1 MASRYSDIITLSKSR
16 TVYNIREEAP
26 EDWKTFIANE
36 QFNGLLDK
44 TVKAVFNNDPDHH
57 KSIWMAG
64 TYGSGKSHAG
74 AVLKHLLCD
83 PLDSIM
89 DYVDLEY
96 KDPKFSLLRSNLLAM
111 RGSKRLFPV
120 SLYGQQSIAHEEDL
134 SLQMQRE
141 IKSALEAAGINV
153 HVKTDFDTYVEHIEH
168 NPDFWTML
176 IERSPKLASS
186 APDLKKLKADLAG
199 CDSGVLDKVNMAL
212 RENRLDVRM
221 DSQNLCRWIVEVESK
236 LKEQGTYDGLLIVW
250 DEFTEVATSAIG
262 IKLLERIQEIAD
274 TMMSPEH
281 DTYFLL
287 ISHPSALNGLNEEKR
302 NQTIGR
308 YNYFTYNMETVS
320 AFKIMSRKFNIIDAA
335 AHKQL
340 VDGFYEDHAELL
352 EIYSHTSNQP
362 EETKADMRNLYPLHP
377 ATADLATHYA
387 RQAGSS
393 SRSVFEFLACDA
405 VRNFFENEMY
415 FLDGA
420 TITAD
425 YLWDYVQEVFNE
437 DSARFGAVTQKYDT
451 YHKNVE
457 HAGEHHVR
465 VFKGILLLNAL
476 NNIAHKDTVTP
487 SEENIHYLFDGT
499 DTQPFVEE
507 ILNFFNDKSIVQRM
521 PGGIFSIQF
530 TALPGDEIQT
540 IKKELLATQFKFTDQ
555 VAKFADTATSE
566 FNKAYANIARPYRIE
581 VYSQQTNEFTLV
593 NKIENGKKA
602 CKGYELFLAVLVA
615 RNFDELNFLKTK
627 AHDWNLQGKLKDV
640 IVVVF
645 DATFEQK
652 NYDSF
657 IDFMANATCAQRHGL
672 TPMQETYT
680 KNAKALVKEW
690 IGKMRGGNA
699 TFFINGQEDTVAG
712 IKLVST
718 INSVVAPLI
727 YHSGPE
733 SLQLIQVKFSKTYW
747 QKAATKKAVD
757 SVLQFNTKD
766 EILKQIPGQGKHV
779 EYLFQD
785 SLDSNLDWK
794 ADCDPEHPLKKVCDF
809 IAKVFKNTNKNQEFN
824 LGEKLAP
831 LSQAPYGLYQSYSGM
846 SMVAFAMRRYV
857 KQIFDMSGKPR
868 EARHIVD
875 DVCELFKAWEDGKK
889 SNKLN
894 FMFESKESSELCKRF
909 IDTFKLRQ
917 LPNYKD
923 VSSLTDAR
931 WALLEYSNRKKYPL
945 WALKYTDCKDELK
958 VLVDNIVKICDPN
971 GLANQELIGE
981 TAKAMKK
988 LDLDI
993 NLLLVE
999 PNVFEKG
1006 FLAFLKQE
1014 EKVKLQDNEL
1024 DSVYDYLVKHLQG
1037 EIGRWTESEV
1047 KLQEL
1052 YWRMEQHN
1060 GGGNG
1065 NNGGGNSSG
1074 ERGNGNEGN
1083 GSSNNGGNS
1092 GLSNGGNGSNNGY
1105 SNDEAKKRQEKARDV
1120 VTNADADL
1128 LRKALKQLVDNGNT
1142 EVISM
1147 ILNYVQ

>member
-1 MASRYSDIITLSKSR
+1 MASRYSDIIKLSKSR
-16 TVYNIREEAP
+16 TVYNIREEGP
-26 EDWKTFIANE
+26 KDWETFIANE
-36 QFNGLLDK
+36 QFNGLLEK

-64 TYGSGKSHAG
+64 NYGSGKSHAG

-83 PLDSIM
+83 PVEDIM

-96 KDPKFSLLRSNLLAM
+96 KDPKFAMLRSNLLSM
-111 RGSKRLFPV
+111 RGNKRLFPV
-120 SLYGQQSIAHEEDL
+120 SLYGQQSITHEEDL
-134 SLQMQRE
+134 SLQLQRE
-141 IKSALEAAGINV
+141 IKSALEAAGISIN
-153 HVKTDFDTYVEHIEH
+153 VKTDFDTYVEHIDN

-176 IERSPKLASS
+176 IEKSPKLASS
-186 APDLKKLKADLAG
+186 TPDIKKLKSDLAG
-199 CDSGVLDKVNMAL
+199 CDAGVLDKVNEAL
-212 RENRLDVRM
+212 RKNRLDVRM
-221 DSQNLCRWIVEVESK
+221 DSQNLCKWIEEVENK
-236 LKEQGTYDGLLIVW
+236 LKEQGFYDGLLIVW

-281 DTYFLL
+281 DTYFLI

-308 YNYFTYNMETVS
+308 YNYYTYNMEAVS
-320 AFKIMSRKFNIIDAA
+320 AFKIMSRKFIIVDED
-335 AHKQL
+335 AHKHL
-340 VDGFYEDHAELL
+340 VDDFYEDHLELL
-352 EIYSHTSNQP
+352 ELYSKTSNQP
-362 EETKADMRNLYPLHP
+362 EETKSDMRNLYPLHP

-393 SRSVFEFLACDA
+393 SRSVFEFLACNA
-405 VRNFFENEMY
+405 VRDFFENED
-415 FLDGA
+415 FFREGA
-420 TITAD
+420 TISAD
-425 YLWDYVQEVFNE
+425 FLWDYVLDVFNE

-457 HAGEHHVR
+457 HAGPHHVK
-465 VFKGILLLNAL
+465 VFKGVLLLNAL

-487 SEENIHYLFDGT
+487 SEENIRNLFEGT
-499 DTQPFVEE
+499 DTQPFVDE

-521 PGGIFSIQF
+521 PGDIFSIQF

-540 IKKELLATQFKFTDQ
+540 IKKDLLATQFKFTEQ
-555 VAKFADTATSE
+555 VAKFGDTATSE

-581 VYSQQTNEFTLV
+581 LYSQQANEFTLV

-615 RNFDELNFLKTK
+615 RNFDELNFLKAK

-645 DATFEQK
+645 DSALEQK

-690 IGKMRGGNA
+690 IGRMRGGNA
-699 TFFINGQEDTVAG
+699 TFFINGEEDTIAG

-718 INSVVAPLI
+718 INSVIAPLI
-727 YHSGPE
+727 YTCGPE
-733 SLQLIQVKFSKTYW
+733 SLQLIQAKFSKTYW

-757 SVLQFNTKD
+757 IVLQFNTKE

-785 SLDSNLDWK
+785 SLDSNLKWK
-794 ADCDPEHPLKKVCDF
+794 ADIDPNHPLKEVFDF
-809 IAKVFKNTNKNQEFN
+809 IEKVFRNTNKNQEFN
-824 LGEKLAP
+824 LGEKLFP

-846 SMVAFAMRRYV
+846 SMVAFAMRGYV

-909 IDTFKLRQ
+909 ITIFKLKE

-931 WALLEYSNRKKYPL
+931 WAVLEYSNRKKYPL
-945 WALKYTDCKDELK
+945 WALKYAGCSEALQQ
-958 VLVDNIVKICDPN
+958 LIDNIVKICDPN
-971 GLANQELIGE
+971 GLANQELIGT
-981 TAKAMKK
+981 TAKAIKNLE
-988 LDLDI
+988 LDLS
-993 NLLLVE
+993 LLLVE
-999 PNVFEKG
+999 PDAFKKG
-1006 FLAFLKQE
+1006 FLAFLKQD
-1014 EKVKLQDNEL
+1014 EKVNLKDHEL
-1024 DSVYDYLVKHLQG
+1024 DSVYEYLVRHLQG
-1037 EIGRWTESEV
+1037 EIGRWTENEV

-1052 YWRMEQHN
+1052 YWRMEQQS
-1060 GGGNG
+1060 GGE
-1065 NNGGGNSSG
+1065 GGQGVEGELGGQGGQGVQGIQGEGGQGSG
-1074 ERGNGNEGN
+1074 GFGA
-1083 GSSNNGGNS
+1083 
-1092 GLSNGGNGSNNGY
+1092 
-1105 SNDEAKKRQEKARDV
+1105 DEAQKRKDSAKNV
-1120 VTNADADL
+1120 VTNADSDL
-1128 LRKALKQLVDNGNT
+1128 MRKALMELVEKGNN
-1142 EVISM
+1142 EVID
-1147 ILNYVQ
+1147 ILLSYVQ

>member
-1 MASRYSDIITLSKSR
+1 MASKYSDIITLSKSR
-16 TVYNIREEAP
+16 TVYNIREEGP

-44 TVKAVFNNDPDHH
+44 TIKAVLNNDPDHH
-57 KSIWMAG
+57 KSVWMAG

-83 PLDSIM
+83 PLDKIM

-96 KDPKFSLLRSNLLAM
+96 KDPKFNTLRSSLLALRNT
-111 RGSKRLFPV
+111 KRLFPIN
-120 SLYGQQSIAHEEDL
+120 LYGQQSISHEEDL

-141 IKSALEAAGINV
+141 IKSALDNAGIA
-153 HVKTDFDTYVEHIEH
+153 HDVKTDFDTYVDHINN

-176 IERSPKLASS
+176 IAKSPKLASS
-186 APDLKKLKADLAG
+186 TPDLKKLKSDLIT
-199 CDSGVLDKVNMAL
+199 CDTGVLDKVNSAL

-221 DSQNLCRWIVEVESK
+221 DSKNLSKWLIEVENK

-250 DEFTEVATSAIG
+250 DEFTEIATSAIG
-262 IKLLERIQEIAD
+262 VKLLERIQEIAD

-281 DTYFLL
+281 DSYFLL

-320 AFKIMSRKFNIIDAA
+320 AFKIMSRKFKIVDEA
-335 AHKQL
+335 AHKHL
-340 VDGFYEDHAELL
+340 VNDFYDDHSNLL
-352 EIYSHTSNQP
+352 NIYSHTSNQP
-362 EETKADMRNLYPLHP
+362 EETKGDMRKLYPLHP

-405 VRNFFENEMY
+405 VRNFFENED
-415 FLDGA
+415 FFRDGA

-457 HAGEHHVR
+457 HAGIHYVK

-487 SEENIHYLFDGT
+487 SEENINNLFEGT
-499 DTQPFVEE
+499 ETQPLVEE

-540 IKKELLATQFKFTDQ
+540 IKKDLCATQFKFTDQ
-555 VAKFADTATSE
+555 VAKFGDVSTSE
-566 FNKAYANIARPYRIE
+566 LNKAYSNIARPYRIE
-581 VYSQQTNEFTLV
+581 VYSQQTNEFTLL
-593 NKIENGKKA
+593 NRIENGKKS
-602 CKGYELFLAVLVA
+602 CKGYELFIAVLVA
-615 RNFDELNFLKTK
+615 RNYDELNFLKSK
-627 AHDWNLQGKLKDV
+627 AHDWNQNGKLKD
-640 IVVVF
+640 IILVVF
-645 DATFEQK
+645 DATLEQK
-652 NYDSF
+652 NYDTF
-657 IDFMANATCAQRHGL
+657 IDFMANSTCAQRHGL
-672 TPMQETYT
+672 TSMQETYT
-680 KNAKALVKEW
+680 KNAKSLVKDW

-699 TFFINGQEDTVAG
+699 TYYVNGCEDTIAG

-718 INSVVAPLI
+718 INGVIAPI
-727 YHSGPE
+727 IFSAGPE

-757 SVLQFNTKD
+757 SVLQFNTKE

-785 SLDSNLDWK
+785 SIDSNLEWK
-794 ADCDPEHPLKKVCDF
+794 ADCDPDHPLKKVSEF
-809 IAKVFKNTNKNQEFN
+809 IAKVFKETKKNIVFN

-831 LSQAPYGLYQSYSGM
+831 LSKAPYGLYQSYSGM
-846 SMVAFAMRRYV
+846 SMVAFAMRNYV
-857 KQIFDMSGKPR
+857 KQIFDMNGKPR

-875 DVCELFKAWEDGKK
+875 DVCEVFKSWEDGKT
-889 SNKLN
+889 SSKLN
-894 FMFESKESSELCKRF
+894 FMFESRESNDLCRRF

-931 WALLEYSNRKKYPL
+931 WALLEYSNQKKYPL
-945 WALKYTDCKDELK
+945 WALKYTGCIEEISTLI
-958 VLVDNIVKICDPN
+958 DNIVQICDPN
-971 GLANQELIGE
+971 GLANQELISE
-981 TAKAMKK
+981 TAKAMKIYE
-988 LDLDI
+988 LDFNLMLIEPDI
-993 NLLLVE
+993 
-999 PNVFEKG
+999 FKRG
-1006 FLAFLKQE
+1006 FLAFLKLE
-1014 EKVKLQDNEL
+1014 EKVNLKDEEL
-1024 DSVYDYLVKHLQG
+1024 ESVYEYLLKHLQG

-1052 YWRMEQHN
+1052 YWRMEQNGSEDDQNGHN
-1060 GGGNG
+1060 VGDPEGNYDI
-1065 NNGGGNSSG
+1065 NVGGNSNYHTASTPD
-1074 ERGNGNEGN
+1074 ETKKRKIRANDAINKANADLMRKVLLQLIDKEN
-1083 GSSNNGGNS
+1083 KEVIDII
-1092 GLSNGGNGSNNGY
+1092 LSN
-1105 SNDEAKKRQEKARDV
+1105 
-1120 VTNADADL
+1120 
-1128 LRKALKQLVDNGNT
+1128 
-1142 EVISM
+1142 
-1147 ILNYVQ
+1147 VQ

>member
-1 MASRYSDIITLSKSR
+1 MASKYSDIIILSKSR
-16 TVYNIREEAP
+16 TVYNIREEGP
-26 EDWKTFIANE
+26 EDWKTFIAND

-44 TVKAVFNNDPDHH
+44 AIKAVYNNDQDHH

-74 AVLKHLLCD
+74 AVIKHLLCD
-83 PLDSIM
+83 PIEQIM

-96 KDPKFSLLRSNLLAM
+96 KDHKFALLRSNLLSM
-111 RGSKRLFPV
+111 RNSKRLFPV
-120 SLYGQQSIAHEEDL
+120 NLYGQQSITHEEDL

-141 IKSALEAAGINV
+141 IKSALENAGLSIN
-153 HVKTDFDTYVEHIEH
+153 VKTDFDTYVEHIEN
-168 NPDFWTML
+168 NPDFWKML
-176 IERSPKLASS
+176 IEKSPKLASS
-186 APDLKKLKADLAG
+186 TPDLKKLTADLSS
-199 CDSGVLDKVNMAL
+199 CDPGVLDKVNAAL

-221 DSQNLCRWIVEVESK
+221 DSKNLCKWIIEVETK
-236 LKEQGTYDGLLIVW
+236 IKKQGLYDGLLIVW

-262 IKLLERIQEIAD
+262 IKLLERLQEISD
-274 TMMSPEH
+274 TLMSPEH
-281 DTYFLL
+281 DSYFLL

-308 YNYFTYNMETVS
+308 YNYIPYNMEAVS
-320 AFKIMSRKFNIIDAA
+320 AFKIMSRKFNIIDET
-335 AHKQL
+335 AHKRL
-340 VDGFYEDHAELL
+340 VDDFYEDHSDLL
-352 EIYSHTSNQP
+352 DIYSKTSNQP
-362 EETKADMRNLYPLHP
+362 EETKADMRKLYPLHP

-405 VRNFFENEMY
+405 VRSFFDNEMY
-415 FLDGA
+415 FSDGA

-425 YLWDYVQEVFNE
+425 YLWDYVHEVFNE

-457 HAGEHHVR
+457 HVGEHYVK

-476 NNIAHKDTVTP
+476 NNIAHKDTVAPT
-487 SEENIHYLFDGT
+487 EENIHNLFDGT
-499 DTQPFVEE
+499 DTQPLVDE

-521 PGGIFSIQF
+521 PGGVFSIQF

-555 VAKFADTATSE
+555 VAKFGDTAISE
-566 FNKAYANIARPYRIE
+566 FNKTFANVARPYRVE

-602 CKGYELFLAVLVA
+602 CRGYELFFAILVS

-627 AHDWNLQGKLKDV
+627 AHDWNLQGKLKDT
-640 IVVVF
+640 IVVIF

-657 IDFMANATCAQRHGL
+657 IDFMANSTCAQRHGL

-680 KNAKALVKEW
+680 KNAKSLVKEW
-690 IGKMRGGNA
+690 IGKMRGGNV
-699 TFFINGQEDTVAG
+699 TYYINGEEDTVAG

-718 INSVVAPLI
+718 INTVISPLI
-727 YHSGPE
+727 FTSGPE
-733 SLQLIQVKFSKTYW
+733 SLQLIQAKFSKTYW

-785 SLDSNLDWK
+785 SLDSNLEWK
-794 ADCDPEHPLKKVCDF
+794 ADIDPEHPLKKVCDF

-824 LGEKLAP
+824 LGEKLVP
-831 LSQAPYGLYQSYSGM
+831 LSQAPFGLYQSYSGM
-846 SMVAFAMRRYV
+846 SMVAFAMRSYV

-894 FMFESKESSELCKRF
+894 FMFESKESSDLCKRF
-909 IDTFKLRQ
+909 ITIFKLKQ

-931 WALLEYSNRKKYPL
+931 WAILEYSNRQKYPL
-945 WALKYTDCKDELK
+945 WSLKYVCTNENLK
-958 VLVDNIVKICDPN
+958 ILIENIVKICDPD
-971 GLANQELIGE
+971 GLANQELIATTSKSIKDLE
-981 TAKAMKK
+981 
-988 LDLDI
+988 LDLSLI
-993 NLLLVE
+993 LVE
-999 PNVFEKG
+999 PDAFKKG
-1006 FLAFLKQE
+1006 FLAFLKQD
-1014 EKVKLQDNEL
+1014 EKVNLKDDEL
-1024 DSVYDYLVKHLQG
+1024 ENVYTYLTQHLHG
-1037 EIGRWTESEV
+1037 EIGRWSENEV

-1052 YWRMEQHN
+1052 YWRMEQNAIDSNNSNN
-1060 GGGNG
+1060 GDDNEDEDDKNNNVIPGGSSQSGNG
-1065 NNGGGNSSG
+1065 NVNT
-1074 ERGNGNEGN
+1074 
-1083 GSSNNGGNS
+1083 
-1092 GLSNGGNGSNNGY
+1092 
-1105 SNDEAKKRQEKARDV
+1105 DESVKKRQETAKNIIVSANSDMM
-1120 VTNADADL
+1120 
-1128 LRKALKQLVDNGNT
+1128 RKTLIELVENENK
-1142 EVISM
+1142 EVIDI
-1147 ILNYVQ
+1147 ILSYVQ